1 MIERSKKE
9 DHAMSH
15 QGKRLLA
22 LAVSLLVL
30 AAAGLMTGVSTMTAE
45 PAGGNKVVIQLTL
58 DAATSKVTA
67 SPDPA
72 VLHYNHKDY
81 AEWQIAKGSAPF
93 DFTIGIEDQ
102 KNPKKRKPAKKL
114 PAPECADTGAAKHC
128 TSIVPTSSHKG
139 DQKYSVTVNTP
150 KGPVKTDPEVTI
162 DP

>member
-15 QGKRLLA
+15 QGKRLLNPV
-22 LAVSLLVL
+22 VSLLVF
-30 AAAGLMTGVSTMTAE
+30 ATAGLLTGVSKMTAE
-45 PAGGNKVVIQLTL
+45 PAGGNKVLVQLTL
-58 DAATSKVTA
+58 DPQTSKVTA

-72 VLHYNHKDY
+72 VLHYSHKDY
-81 AEWQIAKGSAPF
+81 AEWRIAEGSASF

-102 KNPKKRKPAKKL
+102 TNPKKRKPAKKL
-114 PAPECADTGAAKHC
+114 PTPKCAETGAAKHC

-139 DQKYSVTVNTP
+139 DQKYSITVMTP